1 MVNNASYNSQPSIL
15 YGETKGDTYKHQ
27 YLGDTYK
34 HQYLGDTYKH
44 QYLGDTY
51 KHQYLTANIHS
62 PHNKL
67 LKMCHRTVLVY
78 VDQRFTPEWA
88 V

>member
-34 HQYLGDTYKH
+34 HQYL
-44 QYLGDTY
+44 
-51 KHQYLTANIHS
+51 TATIHS